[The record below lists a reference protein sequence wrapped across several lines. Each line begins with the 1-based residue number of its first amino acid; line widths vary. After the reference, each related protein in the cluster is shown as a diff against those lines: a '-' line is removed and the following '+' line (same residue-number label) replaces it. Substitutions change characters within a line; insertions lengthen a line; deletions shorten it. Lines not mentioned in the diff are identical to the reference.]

1 MEDLISFVESKGGRI
16 MQNEQG
22 ELDSIYLYNCN
33 VADHDLDIFTRL
45 GTNEIAHLKLGRTQ
59 VTDEGLAELASL
71 QHLEYLELGH
81 TTITGSGFAKVT
93 FTSLKKLSFRGCE
106 QLTVDGFQQIVKCQN
121 LEKLDLVESN
131 IDDPF
136 LQEIAKL
143 PKLKTLW
150 ADHTRLTNAGL
161 PYLYGM
167 TQLRSFTLKK
177 TAVTREGMQQLRKHL
192 PDLNKEFIM

>member
-45 GTNEIAHLKLGRTQ
+45 GTNEIAHIDLGRTQ
-59 VTDEGLAELASL
+59 VTDEGLTKLASL
-71 QHLEYLELGH
+71 QRLEYLDLGD
-81 TTITGSGFAKVT
+81 TTITGAGFANVE
-93 FTSLKKLSFRGCE
+93 FALLRKLFLRRCRK
-106 QLTVDGFQQIVKCQN
+106 LNVDGLKQIIKCQN
-121 LEKLDLVESN
+121 LEKLRLIESN

-143 PKLKTLW
+143 PKLEYLW
-150 ADHTRLTNAGL
+150 ADYTRLTNAGL

-167 TQLRSFTLKK
+167 TQLRSFTFKK
-177 TAVTREGMQQLRKHL
+177 TAITGEGMQKLRKHL
-192 PDLNKEFIM
+192 PGLNKGLIM

>member
-1 MEDLISFVESKGGRI
+1 MEDLVSFVESKGGHIR
-16 MQNEQG
+16 QNEQG

-45 GTNEIAHLKLGRTQ
+45 GANEIALLDFSGTQ
-59 VTDEGLAELASL
+59 VTDEVLAKLASL

-81 TTITGSGFAKVT
+81 TTITGTGFANVT
-93 FTSLKKLSFRGCE
+93 FTSLKKLSFRGCD
-106 QLTVDGFQQIVKCQN
+106 QLNVDGFQQIVKCQN

-143 PKLKTLW
+143 PRLKTLW

-161 PYLYGM
+161 QYLNNM
-167 TQLRSFTLKK
+167 TQLRSFTLDK
-177 TAVTREGMQQLRKHL
+177 TAVTREGMQELWKHL
-192 PDLNKEFIM
+192 PDLNNGFIM